1 MRHNLH
7 RRHLSCIGKN
17 MNGLKITAKRCDSG
31 FTIVELL
38 IVIVVVAVLAAV
50 TVVAYNG
57 MQSRALDSTILS
69 NLANI
74 KRKLEL
80 KKVDLGHY
88 PQTGAEM
95 SDLKAD
101 KGVLDTTQ
109 NNFYY
114 CVDKVN
120 DQYAVGMRSKR
131 MKGFILISNAS
142 LQEGVT
148 VYGSNTCA
156 TIGKTFVTDA
166 TTYATMGYDSAT
178 TNWASWTN

>member
-1 MRHNLH
+1 MWAQ
-7 RRHLSCIGKN
+7 KQ
-17 MNGLKITAKRCDSG
+17 KG

-38 IVIVVVAVLAAV
+38 IVIVVIAVLAAIA
-50 TVVAYNG
+50 VVAYNG
-57 MQSRALDSTILS
+57 IQSRAQDSTIKS

-88 PQTGAEM
+88 PQTAGEM

-101 KGVLDTTQ
+101 RGVLDVTQ

-120 DQYAVGMRSKR
+120 DQYAVGMRSKS
-131 MKGFILISNAS
+131 MKGFILISNAP

-148 VYGSNTCA
+148 VYAANTCA
-156 TIGKTFVTDA
+156 TIGKTYVIDA
-166 TTYATMGYDSAT
+166 TTYGAFGYDIAT
-178 TNWASWTN
+178 STWASWTN